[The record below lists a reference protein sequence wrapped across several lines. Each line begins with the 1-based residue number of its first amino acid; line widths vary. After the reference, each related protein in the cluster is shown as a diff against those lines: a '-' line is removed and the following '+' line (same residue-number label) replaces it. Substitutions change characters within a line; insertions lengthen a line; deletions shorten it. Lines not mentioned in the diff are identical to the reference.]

1 MSPYKNFLNAAKDY
15 FNSVP
20 FLRFLLTAYIFV
32 FAAGG
37 LFYLLGAFIITISP
51 YFATIGIVLMLL
63 GVILTLIQDDM
74 MTLLITSGVIALGS
88 LIAFIIYLFN
98 LGSFGFYVAF
108 IGRGWFEPVFYFLA
122 FGTIALLV
130 PIKSSKFKQMRA
142 ASAAAR
148 AQYRPQGIACPQ
160 CGSFVPVMAGFC
172 PQCGA
177 KNPVQVQYAAPVQP
191 QYAPPTQPQY
201 APPAQPQYTAPAP
214 PPPVQPQPEPTEAP
228 TVSAP
233 EQATLPKCNSCG
245 ADIAPDAA
253 FCGKCGAKQ

>member
-32 FAAGG
+32 FATGG

-51 YFATIGIVLMLL
+51 YFATIGIVLMFA
-63 GVILTLIQDDM
+63 GIILTIIQEDM
-74 MTLLITSGVIALGS
+74 MTLLITSGVIAIGS
-88 LIAFIIYLFN
+88 LIAFIKYLFS

-130 PIKSSKFKQMRA
+130 LIKSEKFKQMRA

-148 AQYRPQGIACPQ
+148 AQYKPQGIACPQ
-160 CGSFVPVMAGFC
+160 CGAFVPVMAGFC

-177 KNPVQVQYAAPVQP
+177 KNPVQAQYAAPAQP
-191 QYAPPTQPQY
+191 QYAPPV
-201 APPAQPQYTAPAP
+201 QPQYTAPVP
-214 PPPVQPQPEPTEAP
+214 PSVPPVQPQPEPTEAP
-228 TVSAP
+228 PAP
-233 EQATLPKCNSCG
+233 SSEQAAVPKCKSCG
-245 ADIAPDAA
+245 ADLAPGAA
-253 FCGKCGAKQ
+253 FCGQCGAKQ